1 MRNWAVFQRQTD
13 NTSRHI
19 VVERASGDQLG
30 IVVRGVVWPWVAY
43 LPGGNVMAGVGMAGV
58 GRTRQEAG
66 EVLRQMAASTR
77 PRSRNDEHQ

>member
-13 NTSRHI
+13 NTSRYI

-43 LPGGNVMAGVGMAGV
+43 LPGGNVMAGVG
-58 GRTRQEAG
+58 RTRQEAG

-77 PRSRNDEHQ
+77 PRSRNDEHR